1 MRYIYIFFTL
11 IFFSGCYSF
20 KGISIDPEVKT
31 FMLENL
37 QTQASNANPNEAIL
51 LGERIKTKFLQGT
64 RLTYNADKPHLLF
77 SGAITGY
84 TNTSVAPQAG
94 TSVAFVRLTVNVH
107 IDCENT
113 LDDKKNWSADFT
125 RFADYAS
132 DADLSTIENNLLKEI
147 NDLLVEDIFNKA
159 FTNW

>member
-1 MRYIYIFFTL
+1 MRYFLFIGILFC
-11 IFFSGCYSF
+11 GCYSF

-37 QTQASNANPNEAIL
+37 QTQAQNTNPNEANM

-64 RLTYNADKPHLLF
+64 RLTYSTDKPHLVF

-84 TNTSVAPQAG
+84 NNTSVAPQAG

-107 IDCENT
+107 IECENT
-113 LDDKKNWSADFT
+113 LDDKKNWSSDFS
-125 RFADYAS
+125 RFVDYS
-132 DADLSTIENNLLKEI
+132 SETDLSTIENSLLKEI
-147 NDLLVEDIFNKA
+147 NELLVEDIFNKA